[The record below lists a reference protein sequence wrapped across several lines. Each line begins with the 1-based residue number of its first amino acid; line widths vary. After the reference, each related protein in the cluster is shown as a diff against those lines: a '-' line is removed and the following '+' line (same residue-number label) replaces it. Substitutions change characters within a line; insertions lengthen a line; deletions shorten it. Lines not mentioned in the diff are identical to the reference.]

1 MGATLK
7 TAEHMLG
14 MPDPDAATRNG
25 RGPSSQLHERLFE
38 ALPTAVSV
46 ADPASSQLLS
56 VNTAFTNLI
65 GYAEHEVLGL
75 TPPFPWWVSVSEDL
89 AGSLGPGESSRRL
102 EALFRKKDGQLVP
115 VELVR
120 LKLCDSSGAAMAE
133 VHLGTDLSER
143 RQFEQQLLQS
153 GKLAVIGELAAG
165 VAHEINNPLF
175 AILGLVEFLLK
186 EAEPGTKQH
195 ERLSLIQQ
203 TGLEIKEIVKALLDF
218 ARERS
223 DEQGVVSLQGVIAQ
237 TVELMRR
244 TSAAKT
250 IEIEEVYCDETTLV
264 NASPNQLKQIF
275 LNLLT
280 NAQQAMPDGGR
291 VKIEL
296 AREGDWVQASV
307 VDGGPG
313 IPQAIRHRIFEPFFT
328 TKRPM
333 GGTGLGLSVSLG
345 IAQMHGGDIIAR
357 SEPGSGATF
366 TLRLPAFR
374 EPS

>member
-1 MGATLK
+1 MR
-7 TAEHMLG
+7 EEV
-14 MPDPDAATRNG
+14 AAVRNG
-25 RGPSSQLHERLFE
+25 GGPTRQFHERLFD
-38 ALPTAVSV
+38 ALPTAVGV
-46 ADPASSQLLS
+46 ADPVSSRLLS
-56 VNTAFTNLI
+56 VNQAFTELI
-65 GYAEHEVLGL
+65 GYTEDEVLGL
-75 TPPFPWWVSVSEDL
+75 APPFPWWVSVSEDL
-89 AGSLGPGESSRRL
+89 TGVLDPEESSRRL
-102 EALFRKKDGQLVP
+102 EALFRRKDGQLVP
-115 VELVR
+115 VEVVR
-120 LKLCDSSGAAMAE
+120 LKLRDASGAALAE

-195 ERLSLIQQ
+195 QRLSLIQQ

-223 DEQGVVSLQGVIAQ
+223 DEQGVVSLEGVVAQ
-237 TVELMRR
+237 TVELVRR

-250 IEIEEVYCDETTLV
+250 IEIEEVYCDDTTLV

-307 VDGGPG
+307 VDSGPG
-313 IPQAIRHRIFEPFFT
+313 IPQSIRHRIFEPFFT
-328 TKRPM
+328 TKRSL

-345 IAQMHGGDIIAR
+345 IAQMHGGDILAR
-357 SEPGSGATF
+357 SEPGDGATF
-366 TLRLPAFR
+366 VLRLPAFK
-374 EPS
+374 EPALSAHSPGAGQ